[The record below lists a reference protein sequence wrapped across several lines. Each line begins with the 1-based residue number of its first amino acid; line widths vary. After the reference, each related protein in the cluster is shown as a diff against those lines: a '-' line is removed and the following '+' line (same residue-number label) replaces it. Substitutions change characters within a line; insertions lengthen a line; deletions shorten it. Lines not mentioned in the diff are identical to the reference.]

1 MPLSDP
7 RADPLGELFPLF
19 DGESAFLAYEHVRER
34 LPVAKYPAMVAHADD
49 LLALA
54 DRFDVFVF
62 DAFGVLNI
70 GEQPIP
76 GAVEAVAALRALGK
90 RLFVVTNGATLTAAK
105 APEKF
110 RKFGFDFAPEE
121 IISSRMPAEAV
132 MAERCSGLWGVMPP
146 PGFDPLDLALDAIAL
161 EDDAAAYDRA
171 EAFLLLS
178 TLVWN
183 AEKQALLEASLRARP
198 RPVVVANPDI
208 IAPRETGFSTEPG
221 YCGHRLAQHLGL
233 DVEFHG
239 KPFGSVYE
247 LVMLALPRGIDA
259 RRVCMIGDTLHT
271 DVLGGAA
278 AGWSTVLVSGH
289 GLFKGLDPAG
299 YIRRSGIVPDHI
311 IPTI

>member
-7 RADPLGELFPLF
+7 LAELFPLF
-19 DGESAFLAYEHVRER
+19 DGETAFAAYEHVRER
-34 LPVAKYPAMVAHADD
+34 LPKAEYPATAAHAGD

-70 GEQPIP
+70 GDRPIE
-76 GAVEAVAALRALGK
+76 GAVEAVGRLRAMGK
-90 RLFVVTNGATLTAAK
+90 RMFVVTNGATLTAAK

-110 RKFGFDFAPEE
+110 RKFGFDFAPHE
-121 IISSRMPAEAV
+121 IISSRIPAEAV

-146 PGFDPLDLALDAIAL
+146 PAFDPSDLALDAIAL
-161 EDDAAAYDRA
+161 ESDPAAYDRA

-178 TLVWN
+178 TLVWT
-183 AEKQALLEASLRARP
+183 AEKQALLEASLKARP

-208 IAPRETGFSTEPG
+208 VAPRESGFSTEPG

-239 KPFGSVYE
+239 KPFCSVYD
-247 LVMLALPRGIDA
+247 LVMQALPEPVERKRI
-259 RRVCMIGDTLHT
+259 CMIGDTLHT

-278 AGWSTVLVSGH
+278 AGWSTVLVSSH
-289 GLFKGLDPAG
+289 GLFKRLDATA
-299 YIRRSGIVPDHI
+299 YIARSNIVPDYI